1 MAIQLC
7 SHHAS
12 TVVYTIT
19 HLQKDGPILKLCKEI
34 SLLFEVERGAA
45 SSIPSLTRGWD
56 PFKDFLPFPVPSSLP
71 ANFHPVALMNL
82 RIEWRETA
90 EEVKVEIDNARV
102 LQISGKRR
110 VEKEDKSTSATEWS
124 GAEESS

>member
-19 HLQKDGPILKLCKEI
+19 HLQKDG
-34 SLLFEVERGAA
+34 GAA

-90 EEVKVEIDNARV
+90 EEVKVEIHNARV